1 MNWCMGGCASKV
13 RVYTI
18 TPFYFHS
25 SIWNIYLRALLF
37 RLPKPNPGGRGRH
50 MPGHVLPVAGVRD
63 PSSFLTAWTTVYVL
77 RFIFPFFLLSAYI
90 VQEGWNLSYWEE
102 AWGVL
107 HAPDCQWHIN
117 SLRWW
122 FQRCAESR
130 QQVWPAPNA
139 ESHTPNRRL
148 PCIRERGE
156 IMCMLDIEHKIS
168 RGDQSC
174 MRIHFDI

>member
-18 TPFYFHS
+18 TLFFTS
-25 SIWNIYLRALLF
+25 TVRSETSIFELYWTALF

-50 MPGHVLPVAGVRD
+50 MPGHVLLVAGVRD
-63 PSSFLTAWTTVYVL
+63 PSSFITAWTTVYVL
-77 RFIFPFFLLSAYI
+77 RFIFLFLLSANI

-117 SLRWW
+117 SLRWR

-148 PCIRERGE
+148 PCIRFPCAWW
-156 IMCMLDIEHKIS
+156 I
-168 RGDQSC
+168 
-174 MRIHFDI
+174 